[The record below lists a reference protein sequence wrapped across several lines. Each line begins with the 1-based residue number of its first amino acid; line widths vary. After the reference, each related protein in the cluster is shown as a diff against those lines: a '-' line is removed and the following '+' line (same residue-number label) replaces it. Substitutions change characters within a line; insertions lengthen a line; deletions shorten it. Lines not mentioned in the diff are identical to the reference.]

1 MIRARFRL
9 FLGVWAG
16 IAACTIEPK
25 VYNFPPIDAG
35 PRPDATVDSGVPT
48 CLDGA
53 VACAAT
59 DYCTPTGTCVQKP
72 TACEASDDCRGGEA
86 CAIPA
91 IPTSS
96 KTPGRCT
103 APSWR
108 CSDDQGCGAGQRCT
122 DLGFCARTATHFR
135 VEGGLPTPIATCS
148 TPSDCGAGGLCVDGQ
163 CARCQTNADCGG
175 LRCQEGRCVEA
186 ETCTG
191 EASCFGPNQCA
202 GGRCARTTDT
212 CTPNPEDD
220 TKDRAEELQAGLHY
234 LDRSICGEE
243 VDWLRVRQ
251 EANAGVTVVF
261 DGVTAD
267 LEVQI
272 EDVLGDEVEAT
283 HLSLP
288 GLYALRAPVSQ
299 EVGRDLYLRVRSRDV
314 SGSYGITV
322 ESTFGLC
329 AGDALDLY
337 GDGEPSRALI
347 GPNNQA
353 MVRRHCAMG
362 TDLVAVEVEA
372 GDQLRPE
379 ALTTTFSDLSLAII
393 GLNGVDQT
401 TSSTRTPSGA
411 GHRIRAFGPRATMA
425 GLSYVQLRSTRAPS
439 AGLVHQLTIGR
450 ALGARQ
456 AACNTPV
463 ELNLSP
469 TPTTVTGQ
477 LTNAVDLGAPAC
489 TADPLCSGDN
499 CARYANAAAP
509 EVLYRVTPSAGR
521 SVLRAAVTPGT
532 TGAQLALA
540 LLSSCDDDASA
551 TTCDRAP
558 LPGRDVALEAE
569 LNGTAPVFLVVSGDN
584 AGAFE
589 LSASLEVIESPN
601 NDQCAAATALPAS
614 NVSAVSTFGAADDLQ
629 LGTNSAVCSA
639 SQTTGL
645 GPDRFYLLELDAGE
659 RAAVELTGP
668 RGGLLWAGRSCLNL
682 TVTCTAAVAIDF
694 SNPVARATFEPAE
707 PTAYFVA
714 VDGLETTDRGTY
726 QLRSVREPEL
736 ECLDDA
742 DCVRPS
748 RCDDYRCVAV
758 PNNDLCPGTRIDL
771 TSNLVRITGS
781 TGAANDDLVPSCT
794 GGSSPDVVY
803 RIPVPSGLSE
813 LVVRISDARF
823 DPALAVRFEQC
834 TSSIEELCN
843 DDVRFPDVLLPE
855 VRIAQPEGG
864 TYYVVVDA
872 FAGEGTFTLEVEAI
886 P

>member
-16 IAACTIEPK
+16 ITACTIEPK

-53 VACAAT
+53 VVCAAT
-59 DYCTPTGTCVQKP
+59 DYCTPAGTCAQKP
-72 TACEASDDCRGGEA
+72 TTCSAGDECLGGEA

-91 IPTSS
+91 VPTSS
-96 KTPGRCT
+96 KTPGRCVAAT
-103 APSWR
+103 WR
-108 CSDDQGCGAGQRCT
+108 CGDDQACGAGQRCT
-122 DLGFCARTATHFR
+122 DLGFCARIATHFR
-135 VEGGLPTPIATCS
+135 INDGAPAPIATCNV
-148 TPSDCGAGGLCVDGQ
+148 PADCGAGGLCVNGQ
-163 CARCQTNADCGG
+163 CALCATNADCGG

-186 ETCTG
+186 ETCAG
-191 EASCFGPNQCA
+191 ESTCYPANQCA
-202 GGRCARTTDT
+202 GGRCVRTTEG
-212 CTPNPEDD
+212 CTPNPNDD
-220 TKDRAEELQAGLHY
+220 SKDRAEELQAGLHY
-234 LDRSICGEE
+234 LDRSVCGDEI
-243 VDWLRVRQ
+243 DWLRVKQ
-251 EANAGVTVVF
+251 NANAGVTVVF
-261 DGVTAD
+261 DGLTAE
-267 LEVQI
+267 LAIQV

-283 HLSLP
+283 HLNLP
-288 GLYALRAPVSQ
+288 GLYAIRVPVG
-299 EVGRDLYLRVRSRDV
+299 EGPARDLYLRVSSRDV
-314 SGSYGITV
+314 SGDYGITV
-322 ESTFGLC
+322 ESTPGLC

-353 MVRRHCAMG
+353 MVRRHCAGG
-362 TDLVAVEVEA
+362 TDLLAVEVEA

-379 ALTTTFSDLSLAII
+379 TLTTTYSDLSLAIV
-393 GLNGVDQT
+393 GANGVDQT
-401 TSSTRTPSGA
+401 TSSTRSAAGA
-411 GHRIRAFGPRATMA
+411 GHRIRAFGPRATIA
-425 GLSYVQLRSTRAPS
+425 GTSFVQLRSSRAPS
-439 AGLVHQLTIGR
+439 AGLVHQLTVGR

-456 AACNTPV
+456 VACNAPV
-463 ELNLSP
+463 DLNLTG
-469 TPTTVTGQ
+469 TPSTVSGTLTG
-477 LTNAVDLGAPAC
+477 AVDLGAPSCAS
-489 TADPLCSGDN
+489 DPLCSGDN
-499 CARYANAAAP
+499 CARYATAAAA
-509 EVLYRVTPSAGR
+509 EVLYRVNPSAGR
-521 SVLRAAVTPGT
+521 SVLRATVNPGT
-532 TGAQLALA
+532 PSAQLALA

-558 LPGRDVALEAE
+558 LPGRSVALEAE
-569 LNGTAPVFLVVSGDN
+569 LSGTAPVFLVVSGDN
-584 AGAFE
+584 AADFE
-589 LSASLEVIESPN
+589 LSAALEVIESPSN
-601 NDQCAAATALPAS
+601 EQCAAATALPTS
-614 NVSAVSTFGAADDLQ
+614 SLSPVSTFGAADDLQ

-682 TVTCTAAVAIDF
+682 TVTFTAAVAIDF

-707 PTAYFVA
+707 ATAYFVA

-736 ECLDDA
+736 ECLNDA
-742 DCVRPS
+742 DCTRPL

-758 PNNDLCPGTRIDL
+758 PSNDLCPGTRIDL

-794 GGSSPDVVY
+794 GGTSPDVVY
-803 RIPVPSGLSE
+803 RIPVPAGLSE
-813 LVVRISDARF
+813 LVVRISEARF

-855 VRIAQPEGG
+855 VRVAQPEGG